1 LALLRKKA
9 NNRGL
14 YYSDSYIKL
23 VLKRD
28 SSPAIAP
35 VFWSFLGVDYCIGS
49 GKCFL
54 LFPVGL
60 ILESQFKEGKLMDV
74 GSVVNQG
81 LIGMQKSQSSMLQ
94 SAQQIAQAG
103 TTQRDNPQANDVVE
117 PLINIKA
124 QSQVFDSSAKVVKA
138 ADETIG
144 TLLDVKA

>member
-1 LALLRKKA
+1 
-9 NNRGL
+9 
-14 YYSDSYIKL
+14 
-23 VLKRD
+23 
-28 SSPAIAP
+28 
-35 VFWSFLGVDYCIGS
+35 
-49 GKCFL
+49 
-54 LFPVGL
+54 
-60 ILESQFKEGKLMDV
+60 MDV

-103 TTQRDNPQANDVVE
+103 TTQRDNPQANDVAE

-124 QSQVFDSSAKVVKA
+124 QSQVFDASAKVVKA